1 LISKLTN
8 EIKPNNI
15 VLVQC
20 TSKGP
25 KLEMCTTVQCREIHI
40 FVIES
45 PTKIQNFEITPSG
58 HYKGPMFKI

>member
-1 LISKLTN
+1 M
-8 EIKPNNI
+8 